1 MIEELLPAP
10 IAVAETFHDPVD
22 AQLYPEE
29 AQLVSEAVSGRRR
42 EFATVRACAREAL
55 GKLGLPPT
63 PILPGTRGAPQWP
76 ASVVGSMT
84 HCSGYRA
91 AAVAHARDM
100 VTVGLDAEPNE
111 SLKDDGVRNLVT
123 VAEERAWLPEVAAR
137 RPGVSWDRLV
147 FSAKESVYKAWY
159 PLTGLWLDFDEA
171 VITVDP
177 AAGTFEARLLVP
189 GPVVAGTRLP
199 GFSGRWLVRNGLII
213 TAISVT
219 HEAVAAQTSSAGAG
233 GARAH
238 GPVGGSP
245 TTR

>member
-10 IAVAETFHDPVD
+10 IAVAEAFHDPVD
-22 AQLYPEE
+22 VQLYPEE
-29 AQLVSEAVSGRRR
+29 AELIAKAVSKRRR
-42 EFATVRACAREAL
+42 EFATVRACARKAL
-55 GKLGLPPT
+55 GQLGLPPA

-76 ASVVGSMT
+76 ASIVGSMT
-84 HCSGYRA
+84 HCGGYRA

-100 VTVGLDAEPNE
+100 VTVGLDSEPNE
-111 SLKDDGVRNLVT
+111 PLKDDGVLNLVT
-123 VAEERAWLPEVAAR
+123 VAEERAWLPEAAAR
-137 RPGVSWDRLV
+137 RPGVNWDRLV

-177 AAGTFEARLLVP
+177 VGGTFEARLLVP

-199 GFSGRWLVRNGLII
+199 GFSGRWLARDGLIL

-219 HEAVAAQTSSAGAG
+219 HEAVAARTPPVGAG

-238 GPVGGSP
+238 GPGDGSP